1 MKYIFW
7 ISGMFLFNTG
17 CSQISHERMFDS
29 IGAFYL
35 AVEWDE
41 VDQEASFF
49 SLYFEKEN
57 MLVLT
62 EPDQDV
68 LNQRHPYV
76 FEEKEF
82 IYYGKKYS
90 IIPNSNYLVLQPK
103 DSEMNRWYLFPED
116 RQKYSSLNDLLFL
129 SKIEVITKFNQVSK
143 KLSLDRLESLILE
156 ELDKY
161 YKWESDLK
169 IRNTHFDNIKESV
182 IRETEQN

>member
-1 MKYIFW
+1 
-7 ISGMFLFNTG
+7 MFLFNTG

-41 VDQEASFF
+41 VDQEATFF

-62 EPDQDV
+62 EPDHGV

-76 FEEKEF
+76 LKEKEF
-82 IYYGKKYS
+82 IYYGQKYS
-90 IIPNSNYLVLQPK
+90 IISNSNYHVLQPK

-116 RQKYSSLNDLLFL
+116 RKKYSSLNDLYFL
-129 SKIEVITKFNQVSK
+129 SKIEAITKFNQVSK

-161 YKWESDLK
+161 YKWESDFK
-169 IRNTHFDNIKESV
+169 IRNSHFDSIKESV